1 MRSSLMSE
9 ANDRDFAPPPAPSGE
24 QSDSGEYVFRFRV
37 ETPTTDEAAYD
48 DPLVEL
54 VRGQLADLLDAVV
67 LTHRGRRVAI
77 DGFCLL
83 QEPEKEYRIFPPA
96 DGEDQPQESRG

>member
-9 ANDRDFAPPPAPSGE
+9 ANDRDFAPPPASPGG
-24 QSDSGEYVFRFRV
+24 QSDPDEYVFRFRV
-37 ETPTTDEAAYD
+37 ETPTDEAAYD

-54 VRGQLADLLDAVV
+54 IRGQLADLLDAVV

-77 DGFCLL
+77 DGFRLL
-83 QEPEKEYRIFPPA
+83 QEPEKEYRIFPPV
-96 DGEDQPQESRG
+96 DGEAQPEERGD

>member
-9 ANDRDFAPPPAPSGE
+9 ADDKDFAPPPASSRE
-24 QSDSGEYVFRFRV
+24 QSDPDEYVFRFRI

-54 VRGQLADLLDAVV
+54 IRGQLADLLDAVV
-67 LTHRGRRVAI
+67 LTHRGCRVTV

-83 QEPEKEYRIFPPA
+83 QEPEKEYGIFPPL
-96 DGEDQPQESRG
+96 DGEEQPQERRD